1 MVLFMGCYMIT
12 KRQYN
17 ILSFYLTRTLLL
29 GGGFS
34 LLIKLSKNDFFI
46 ASILG
51 MLLGY
56 FLLYLF
62 YKKDKINKVMCSF
75 VAIATLIM
83 ATLSNS
89 ILTSNYLLMNTPTLL
104 IVLIFFLVLLY
115 ASKKEFKV
123 IGRVSEIF
131 IYISFVE
138 IFLSLLSLFNLV
150 NSERLLP
157 LFTTSTLNIIK
168 GIIVFAG
175 ASVLPNI
182 LLINYKGNA
191 KFKDIHIGYIVGC
204 LLMIVVMFFIISIYG
219 SEFSS
224 IVRFPEFLILKKID
238 FMGYLTN
245 VENILVTE
253 WMFNILI
260 SSGICIKVLKENMN
274 KKLFYVIVIVL
285 VLGCEM
291 FLNRNYVN
299 VLYVENYFYYIA
311 FGLVLLSLF
320 IKKRKI

>member
-1 MVLFMGCYMIT
+1 
-12 KRQYN
+12 
-17 ILSFYLTRTLLL
+17 
-29 GGGFS
+29 
-34 LLIKLSKNDFFI
+34 
-46 ASILG
+46 
-51 MLLGY
+51 
-56 FLLYLF
+56 
-62 YKKDKINKVMCSF
+62 
-75 VAIATLIM
+75 
-83 ATLSNS
+83 
-89 ILTSNYLLMNTPTLL
+89 
-104 IVLIFFLVLLY
+104 
-115 ASKKEFKV
+115 
-123 IGRVSEIF
+123 
-131 IYISFVE
+131 
-138 IFLSLLSLFNLV
+138 
-150 NSERLLP
+150 
-157 LFTTSTLNIIK
+157 
-168 GIIVFAG
+168 
-175 ASVLPNI
+175 
-182 LLINYKGNA
+182 
-191 KFKDIHIGYIVGC
+191 
-204 LLMIVVMFFIISIYG
+204 MIVVMFFIISIYG